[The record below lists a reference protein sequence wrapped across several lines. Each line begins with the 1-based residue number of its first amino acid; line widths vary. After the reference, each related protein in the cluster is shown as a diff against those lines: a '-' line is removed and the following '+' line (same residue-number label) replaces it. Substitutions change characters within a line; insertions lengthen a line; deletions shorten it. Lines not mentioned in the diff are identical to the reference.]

1 MSDYLLSVSQKKDIL
16 KNMREIDMHK
26 ELVILFE
33 KMYGPKTK
41 VHNTHGSNEFGRDI
55 IICQPDPI
63 KDINTAVVVKM
74 DKLSGQSLDKPILD
88 IIGQVQQCF
97 EIDIKAKDSFNE
109 ISIDKVFIIVMGE
122 ISNNAAINLDAKLTA
137 YKDRYTKLDINDM
150 LDYFD
155 NYYPEIFYGASG
167 AHVLNKRYEQIEQA
181 LREKRHYNP
190 NCFIEPNLKSF
201 NKSKQE
207 MIVISNSSNDKKVR
221 AETMNNNI
229 FGKKETIGSLAN
241 KIMSSQHYILVEG
254 DAGSGKSIFTSK
266 LTQYLI
272 KEGAKNIQIKK
283 NQTSNISIPVLIKA
297 TELKNGKLNNLNKI
311 LDTYYEESSI
321 NFDINLIIIDGLDE
335 VDEESKI
342 NIISV
347 VSQLC
352 KEQYISLILT
362 SRKST
367 VTRQLVDSFEKFELV
382 PFETSQAIN
391 FIKKMASGKQKLL
404 SALLKGFEQL
414 KDQIPLY
421 PMALSLLIE
430 IVEEQEEVPASITEL
445 YSQYIEISL
454 GKYSN
459 TDNITVLFEPTIKSG
474 FLQELAYEIFYKENV
489 TSISL
494 EKFDNFLVDYTSRH
508 SSIHSIEEFKYD
520 LSRVSILQI
529 KFDSVEFSHKSFL
542 DYFISS
548 YYESNAL
555 TLYKNAQFDSVYEC
569 YHTTLWEDVTS
580 FYFGIKKSIDK
591 EDITKVLD
599 SDPKSSEFLSAVH
612 RFGIG
617 TLIQYAWNSE
627 TAVKSYAIK
636 EGISN
641 IFNFKDLLYK
651 NQTETFCMEL
661 PKIISDVSLMHLI
674 NESYSSVFLEQEIRN
689 AIALAIDNIK
699 TGTNDEKDN
708 EIFYFGALFV
718 ITKAKSLDSSYVQ
731 NFIKDFIEIESK
743 LDTSISLPI
752 VALLRTATTKIQDNS
767 KRLKSIK
774 DTLQD
779 VQRRLTKKYKIFS
792 ANLFSFKSRKDQMQL
807 NEIIKGKH

>member
-16 KNMREIDMHK
+16 RNMREIDMHK

-33 KMYGPKTK
+33 NMYGDKTK
-41 VHNTHGSNEFGRDI
+41 VHNTHGTDEFGRDV
-55 IICQPDPI
+55 IICQSDPI

-97 EIDIKAKDSFNE
+97 EIDIKAKDSFNK
-109 ISIDKVFIIVMGE
+109 IPIDKVFIIVIGE
-122 ISNNAAINLDAKLTA
+122 ISNNAEVNLDAKLMM
-137 YKDRYTKLDINDM
+137 YKGRYTRLDINNM
-150 LDYFD
+150 LDYF
-155 NYYPEIFYGASG
+155 NEFYPEIFYGASG
-167 AHVLNKRYEQIEQA
+167 FHVLNKKYEQIEKS
-181 LREKRHYNP
+181 LREKKHYKAD
-190 NCFIEPNLKSF
+190 CYIDPNLKSF

-221 AETMNNNI
+221 AETMTNNI
-229 FGKKETIGSLAN
+229 FGKKETINSIAD
-241 KIMSSQHYILVEG
+241 KITLSQHYILIEG

-266 LTQYLI
+266 LTQHLI
-272 KEGAKNIQIKK
+272 QIGVKDVQIKK
-283 NQTSNISIPVLIKA
+283 KQITTLNVPVLIKA
-297 TELKNGKLNNLNKI
+297 TALKNSRLNNLNNL

-321 NFDINLIIIDGLDE
+321 EFKINLIIIDGLDE
-335 VDEESKI
+335 VDEESKK
-342 NIISV
+342 NIISA

-352 KEQYISLILT
+352 KENYMSLILT

-367 VTRQLVDSFEKFELV
+367 VTRKLVDSFEKFELV

-391 FIKKMASGKQKLL
+391 FIKKMAEGKKKLL
-404 SALLKGFEQL
+404 TALLKGFEQL
-414 KDQIPLY
+414 KNQIPLY

-445 YSQYIEISL
+445 YSQYIEIAL

-459 TDNITVLFEPTIKSG
+459 TDEITVLFEPTIKSS
-474 FLQELAYEIFYKENV
+474 FLQELAYEIFYKEDV

-494 EKFDNFLVDYTSRH
+494 DKFDQFLIDYTSKH
-508 SSIHSIEEFKYD
+508 SSIHSSEEFKYD

-529 KFDSVEFSHKSFL
+529 KFNSVEFSHKSFL
-542 DYFISS
+542 DYFISN

-555 TLYKNAQFDSVYEC
+555 SLYKNDKFNDVYKC

-591 EDITKVLD
+591 DDISKVMD
-599 SDPKSSEFLSAVH
+599 SDPESSELLSSMH

-617 TLIQYAWNSE
+617 TLMQYAWNSE
-627 TAVKSYAIK
+627 TTVKTYAIE
-636 EGISN
+636 EGIRD
-641 IFNFKDLLYK
+641 IFAFKKLLYI
-651 NQTETFCMEL
+651 NQQETFGMEL

-674 NESYSSVFLEQEIRN
+674 NESYSSIFLEQEIKN
-689 AIALAIDNIK
+689 VINISIENIK
-699 TGTNDEKDN
+699 TGSSNEKDN

-718 ITKAKSLDSSYVQ
+718 ITKAKSLESDYVQ
-731 NFIKDFIEIESK
+731 HFIQDFIKIESK

-752 VALLRTATTKIQDNS
+752 VALLRTATMKIHEDTQ
-767 KRLKSIK
+767 KLEIIK
-774 DTLQD
+774 DTLFSI
-779 VQRRLTKKYKIFS
+779 QRKLSKKYKVFS
-792 ANLFSFKSRKDQMQL
+792 ADMFSFKSRKDQMQL
-807 NEIIKGKH
+807 NEIMKGKN

>member
-1 MSDYLLSVSQKKDIL
+1 MSDHLLSVSQKKDIIR
-16 KNMREIDMHK
+16 NIRETDMHK

-33 KMYGPKTK
+33 NMYGSNTK
-41 VHNTHGSNEFGRDI
+41 VHNTHGPNELGRDI

-63 KDINTAVVVKM
+63 KATNTAVVVKM
-74 DKLSGQSLDKPILD
+74 DKLSGQSLDRPIMD
-88 IIGQVQQCF
+88 IVGQVQQCF
-97 EIDIKAKDSFNE
+97 EINIKAKDAFNE
-109 ISIDKVFIIVMGE
+109 IPIDKVLIIVMGE
-122 ISNNAAINLDAKLTA
+122 ISNNAAINLEAKLA
-137 YKDRYTKLDINDM
+137 MYKGRYTKLDINDM

-155 NYYPEIFYGASG
+155 QYYPEIFYGASG
-167 AHVLNKRYEQIEQA
+167 AHVLNKRYEQIEQT
-181 LREKRHYNP
+181 LREKRHYDP
-190 NCFIEPNLKSF
+190 SCFIEPNLKSF

-229 FGKKETIGSLAN
+229 FGKKETINSLAN
-241 KIMSSQHYILVEG
+241 RIMSSQHYILVEG

-272 KEGAKNIQIKK
+272 KEGAKDIQIKK
-283 NQTSNISIPVLIKA
+283 NQPSSIHVPVLIKA
-297 TELKNGKLNNLNKI
+297 TELKNAELRDMSKKL
-311 LDTYYEESSI
+311 DSYYEESSI
-321 NFDINLIIIDGLDE
+321 NFNVNLIIIDGLDE

-342 NIISV
+342 NIIATASK
-347 VSQLC
+347 LC
-352 KEQYISLILT
+352 KEKYMSLILT
-362 SRKST
+362 TRKST
-367 VTRQLVDSFEKFELV
+367 VTRKMVDSFEKFELV
-382 PFETSQAIN
+382 PFEASQAIN
-391 FIKKMASGKQKLL
+391 FIKKMANGKQKLL
-404 SALLKGFEQL
+404 SALLKGFDQL

-459 TDNITVLFEPTIKSG
+459 TENITVLFEPTIKSG
-474 FLQELAYEIFYKENV
+474 FLQELAYEVFYKENV

-494 EKFDNFLVDYTSRH
+494 EKFDKFLVDYVSRH
-508 SSIHSIEEFKYD
+508 SSISNSEEFQYD

-529 KFDSVEFSHKSFL
+529 KSDSVEFSHKSFL

-555 TLYKNAQFDSVYEC
+555 ALYKCSQFDSVYEC

-580 FYFGIKKSIDK
+580 FYFGIKKSVDK
-591 EDITKVLD
+591 EDIAKVLD

-627 TAVKSYAIK
+627 TAVKSYAIQ

-674 NESYSSVFLEQEIRN
+674 NESYSSVFLEQEIKN
-689 AIALAIDNIK
+689 TIALTIDKFRTDINS
-699 TGTNDEKDN
+699 EKDD
-708 EIFYFGALFV
+708 EVFYFGALFV
-718 ITKAKSLDSSYVQ
+718 ITKAKSLDSIYVQ

-743 LDTSISLPI
+743 LDTGISLPI
-752 VALLRTATTKIQDNS
+752 VALLRTATMKIQGDN
-767 KRLKSIK
+767 KKLESIK

-779 VQRRLTKKYKIFS
+779 VQRRLTKKYKVFS
-792 ANLFSFKSRKDQMQL
+792 ADIFSFKSRKDQMQL
-807 NEIIKGKH
+807 NEIVKGKH

>member
-33 KMYGPKTK
+33 KMYGSKAK

-55 IICQPDPI
+55 IICQPDPV
-63 KDINTAVVVKM
+63 KNINTAVVVKM

-97 EIDIKAKDSFNE
+97 EVDIKAKDSFSD
-109 ISIDKVFIIVMGE
+109 IAIDKVFIIVMGK
-122 ISNNAAINLDAKLTA
+122 ISNNAAINLDAKLKM
-137 YKDRYTKLDINDM
+137 YNGRYTKLDINNM
-150 LDYFD
+150 LDHFD
-155 NYYPEIFYGASG
+155 QFYPEIFYGASG

-229 FGKKETIGSLAN
+229 FGKKETIDSLAN

-272 KEGAKNIQIKK
+272 KEGARDIQIKK
-283 NQTSNISIPVLIKA
+283 NQSNNISVPILIKA
-297 TELKNGKLNNLNKI
+297 TELKNGKLSNLNKI

-335 VDEESKI
+335 VDEESKTDI
-342 NIISV
+342 VSA
-347 VSQLC
+347 VSQHC
-352 KEQYISLILT
+352 KEKYISLILT

-459 TDNITVLFEPTIKSG
+459 TDNITVLFEPTIKSD
-474 FLQELAYEIFYKENV
+474 FLQELAYKVFYKEDI

-494 EKFDNFLVDYTSRH
+494 EKFNNFLIDYASRH
-508 SSIHSIEEFKYD
+508 SSIHSTEEFKYD

-542 DYFISS
+542 DYFVSS
-548 YYESNAL
+548 YYKSNAL
-555 TLYKNAQFDSVYEC
+555 TLYKTNQFDSVYKC

-591 EDITKVLD
+591 EDITKILNG
-599 SDPKSSEFLSAVH
+599 DPKSSELLSAVH

-651 NQTETFCMEL
+651 NQTETFGMEL

-674 NESYSSVFLEQEIRN
+674 NESYSSVFLEQEIKN

-718 ITKAKSLDSSYVQ
+718 ITKAKSLDSIYVQ

-743 LDTSISLPI
+743 LDTNISLPI

-767 KRLKSIK
+767 KKLETIK

-779 VQRRLTKKYKIFS
+779 VQRRLTKKYKVFS